1 MEKESLPLA
10 AFFFLF
16 KRPFFCLMLR
26 VRTVH
31 KVLDKDGGNTRPNT
45 ERRSAH
51 GIFFFMTEQRKTT
64 NERKKKNQ
72 DLENVLGIKLSMC
85 DKFSC

>member
-1 MEKESLPLA
+1 
-10 AFFFLF
+10 
-16 KRPFFCLMLR
+16 MLR

-31 KVLDKDGGNTRPNT
+31 QVLDKDGGNTRPNT

-64 NERKKKNQ
+64 NERKKINQ
-72 DLENVLGIKLSMC
+72 DLENLLGIKFSMC
-85 DKFSC
+85 DKFSW

>member
-1 MEKESLPLA
+1 MEKESLPPA
-10 AFFFLF
+10 AFFLFLF

-31 KVLDKDGGNTRPNT
+31 QVLDKDGGNTRPNT

-51 GIFFFMTEQRKTT
+51 GIFFFMTFLEQWKTT
-64 NERKKKNQ
+64 NERRKKKS
-72 DLENVLGIKLSMC
+72 GFG
-85 DKFSC
+85 KFTRP